1 MKAKITIIV
10 LFLLILT
17 VTISCRQSD
26 DMGQPNN
33 KLRVIT
39 TTFPLYDFA
48 RNIGGDKIKVSLLL
62 PPGSDAHNFE
72 PRPEDII
79 KISKSDIFLFTNFEM
94 EHWAYR
100 IIKAVTEK
108 SGMLA
113 VEAGSGAL
121 LIPFSEDEGE
131 KNASKFDPHIWL
143 DFDNARIMTDNIT
156 AALVKRD
163 SRNSDYYSKNARD
176 YKLKLLELDNKYREQ
191 LSKCQNKEILHA
203 GHWAF
208 AYLANRYHLR
218 YIAAYNTSA
227 DSEPS
232 PQKILSLIEQ
242 VKSQKI
248 PYIFYEDLIAPR
260 LAQTIADET
269 GAGLL
274 KLNNGHDISK
284 NDLKKDKTFISLME
298 ENLLNLKKGMRC
310 E

>member
-1 MKAKITIIV
+1 MLAII
-10 LFLLILT
+10 
-17 VTISCRQSD
+17 ISC
-26 DMGQPNN
+26 QPSQDTEQRNN
-33 KLRVIT
+33 KIRVVT

-72 PRPEDII
+72 PRPEDIV
-79 KISKSDIFLFTNFEM
+79 KISKSDIFIFTNFEM

-108 SGMLA
+108 SGMVA
-113 VEAGSGAL
+113 VESGSGAL
-121 LIPFSEDEGE
+121 LIPLSEADEGE

-143 DFDNARIMTDNIT
+143 DFDNARKMIDNIT

-163 SRNSDYYSKNARD
+163 SHNSDYYLKNASK
-176 YKLKLLELDNKYREQ
+176 YKLKLMELDNKYREQ

-227 DSEPS
+227 DTEPS

-242 VKSQKI
+242 AKAQKI

-260 LAQTIADET
+260 LARTIADET

-274 KLNNGHDISK
+274 KLNNGHDISR
-284 NDLKKDKTFISLME
+284 NDFKKDKSFISLME

-310 E
+310 Q